1 MPWATSRFVFACV
14 LAVGCAKGG
23 DAPARPPAAPTIDPK
38 LAEPADAMGRHLQEL
53 ARKAAPDHV
62 PIGTYFRDRLD
73 RGQQRDFLLV
83 LTADRCY
90 RIVGVGDPAVED
102 LDLVVFD
109 PAGVQWRQDLD
120 QNATPVLGADA
131 ELCPP
136 NSGAH
141 RLQVRMTAGQGA
153 FLVGV
158 YRTP

>member
-1 MPWATSRFVFACV
+1 MPWATSRFAFACV
-14 LAVGCAKGG
+14 LAVGCANGA
-23 DAPARPPAAPTIDPK
+23 DAPAQPAPAPKIDPN
-38 LAEPADAMGRHLQEL
+38 LAEPADAMGQHLREVAHKL
-53 ARKAAPDHV
+53 APDHV
-62 PIGTYFRDRLD
+62 PMGNYFRDRLD
-73 RGQQRDFLLV
+73 HGQQRDFLVV

-102 LDLVVFD
+102 LDLIVFD
-109 PAGVQWRQDLD
+109 PAGAQWRQDLD
-120 QNATPVLGADA
+120 QNPTPVLGADA

-136 NSGAH
+136 NTGAH